1 MQTKRD
7 FDLCKWRHHRC
18 RMYTVTITYMY
29 SVDQLFIRWLAAGE
43 VLRVHPHRYIQQV
56 VLAILQEDA
65 ANEVCAMP
73 SDVVQLAV
81 SDQIPCDIVIR
92 IFVCRFRYMDFL
104 AL

>member
-1 MQTKRD
+1 
-7 FDLCKWRHHRC
+7 
-18 RMYTVTITYMY
+18 MYTHTFTYMY
-29 SVDQLFIRWLAAGE
+29 SVDQLLIRRLTAGE
-43 VLRVHPHRYIQQV
+43 VLWVQSHWYIQQV